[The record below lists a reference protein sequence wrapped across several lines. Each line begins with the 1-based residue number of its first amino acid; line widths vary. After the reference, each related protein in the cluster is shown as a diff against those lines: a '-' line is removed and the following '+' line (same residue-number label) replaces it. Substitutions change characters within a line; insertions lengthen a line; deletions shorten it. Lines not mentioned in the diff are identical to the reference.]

1 MTTTAINLYC
11 SLQNRLGA
19 MDRVLLA
26 FTHRGIIPSQMFV
39 SQNEE
44 NNSLELAIT
53 FNSAMGDHDLQKL
66 IKSLQ
71 KQIYVLDVRR
81 AVFGKTGSE
90 IDEQDFAP
98 ASIASLEPA
107 TKIVEAVPA

>member
-1 MTTTAINLYC
+1 MTAINLYC

-19 MDRVLLA
+19 LDRVMLA
-26 FTHRGIIPSQMFV
+26 FTHRGIIPTQMFV

-44 NNSLELAIT
+44 NNALEFAIT
-53 FNSAMGDHDLQKL
+53 FQSSMSEHDLQKL

-81 AVFGKTGSE
+81 ATFNETEETEFTQTS
-90 IDEQDFAP
+90 ITSFAP
-98 ASIASLEPA
+98 APSPKIA
-107 TKIVEAVPA
+107 EAVPA